1 MGGAHRSA
9 AGDLEPTTATPGS
22 LIVTFAGLHL
32 RDLGGWIA
40 VADLLALLE
49 HAGQPAASTRQALVR
64 LKSRDFLRSER
75 RAGRAGYLLTDAG
88 RADLAIGDAR
98 IFRYGQA
105 PEAAGWVLA
114 IFSVPEQDRAER
126 HRLRTRLG
134 WLGFG
139 TVAAGVWIAPAT
151 LAARAQA
158 QLEDEGLGGYV
169 SWFSAE
175 PLQAADVSR
184 WWDLATLRASYAA
197 FLDQWSDAATPADD
211 GAAFAAYLRLV
222 DGWRRFP
229 RIDPGLPPSLLPA
242 GWEGRR
248 AFDLFAT
255 SSEQWRPAATRF
267 VCHLVGAS
275 DAGPATAGAAAP
287 RSSGG

>member
-1 MGGAHRSA
+1 MTAVRAGNA
-9 AGDLEPTTATPGS
+9 AQPSDAEPATASPGS

-64 LKSRDFLRSER
+64 LKSRDFLQSDR
-75 RAGRAGYLLTDAG
+75 RGGRAGYRLTDAG
-88 RADLAIGDAR
+88 RADLEIGDAR

-105 PEAAGWVLA
+105 PESAAWVLA
-114 IFSVPEQDRAER
+114 VFSVPEHARAER
-126 HRLRTRLG
+126 HRLRTRLS

-151 LAARAQA
+151 LADRARL
-158 QLEDEGLGGYV
+158 QLDAEQLGGYV
-169 SWFSAE
+169 TWFSAE
-175 PLQAADVSR
+175 PLQAADVAQ
-184 WWDLATLRASYAA
+184 WWDLAALRALYDA
-197 FLDQWSDAATPADD
+197 FLEQWSDVAPPTDD

-222 DGWRRFP
+222 DSWRRFP
-229 RIDPGLPPSLLPA
+229 RIDPGLPASLLPS

-248 AFDLFAT
+248 AFELFAT
-255 SSEQWRPAATRF
+255 ARDRWSAAASRF
-267 VCHLVGAS
+267 VTAQVPS
-275 DAGPATAGAAAP
+275 DHA
-287 RSSGG
+287 